1 MTKASSA
8 ESELGGW
15 EGGLSQVMSSATGV
29 AKPQNCFSQFVR
41 LSLYLTMKRMKLVS
55 FVSSVAAVSVESLTL
70 STLSE
75 DDDLFFR

>member
-1 MTKASSA
+1 MLRLPALLALNFRNVPEQPSPA
-8 ESELGGW
+8 
-15 EGGLSQVMSSATGV
+15 
-29 AKPQNCFSQFVR
+29 NIQFVR

-75 DDDLFFR
+75 DDALF